1 MGPKPR
7 TPENND
13 LFRQRL
19 DELVNLSHPLVQLA
33 QHIDWS
39 VFEHGWVGFFPSH
52 RGRPATRPR
61 LVAGLLYLQHTFALS
76 DEAVVWGWVE
86 NPYWQ
91 LFCGETWFQHQ
102 PPIDP
107 SSLTRWRQRIGAEGM
122 EWLLAQ
128 TIEAAASA
136 KVIKQHSLDKV
147 IVDSTVQEKAI
158 AYPTDSKL
166 LNRGRQQLVQLVAE
180 TGITL
185 RQNYNR
191 IAPKLAGQIA
201 RYAHA
206 KQYRR
211 MRSHLKKLKTLVGRD
226 WRDVSRQLAQVPQ
239 HLKPKVTDLLQK
251 VERLLKQ
258 QPQDNHKLY
267 SLHAPEVECI
277 NKGKS
282 RQPYEFGVKVSVMT
296 THKEGLVVGMR
307 SLPGNPYDGHTLH
320 LALEQAAVLMQQ
332 QPKEVFVDLGYR
344 GATVPAGVKVYH
356 RKLRRGITA
365 RLKRDIRRRSAIE
378 PVIGH
383 MKNDGRLRRNWLQG
397 TEGDA
402 FHAILCGCGHN
413 LRMILRKLRLL
424 LVLIFLRLDWLPIND
439 DRTNHRLAGA
449 YA

>member
-211 MRSHLKKLKTLVGRD
+211 MRNHLKKLKTLVGRV

-424 LVLIFLRLDWLPIND
+424 LVLIFLRLDWPSIND

>member
-166 LNRGRQQLVQLVAE
+166 LNRGRQQLVQLVAKA
-180 TGITL
+180 GITL

-211 MRSHLKKLKTLVGRD
+211 MRNHLKKLKTLVGRV

>member
-211 MRSHLKKLKTLVGRD
+211 MRNHLKKLKTLVGRV

-258 QPQDNHKLY
+258 QPQDSHKLY

>member
-1 MGPKPR
+1 
-7 TPENND
+7 
-13 LFRQRL
+13 
-19 DELVNLSHPLVQLA
+19 
-33 QHIDWS
+33 
-39 VFEHGWVGFFPSH
+39 
-52 RGRPATRPR
+52 
-61 LVAGLLYLQHTFALS
+61 
-76 DEAVVWGWVE
+76 
-86 NPYWQ
+86 
-91 LFCGETWFQHQ
+91 
-102 PPIDP
+102 
-107 SSLTRWRQRIGAEGM
+107 M

-128 TIEAAASA
+128 TIEAAVSA

-180 TGITL
+180 AGITL

-211 MRSHLKKLKTLVGRD
+211 MRSHLKKLKTLVGRV

-258 QPQDNHKLY
+258 QPQDSHKLY

-277 NKGKS
+277 SKGKL

-320 LALEQAAVLMQQ
+320 LALEQAAVLTQQ

-356 RKLRRGITA
+356 RKLRRGITT

-424 LVLIFLRLDWLPIND
+424 LVLIFLRLDWPSIND

>member
-147 IVDSTVQEKAI
+147 IVDSTIQEKAI

-211 MRSHLKKLKTLVGRD
+211 MRNHLKKLKTLVGRV

-424 LVLIFLRLDWLPIND
+424 LVLIFLRLDWPSIND

>member
-7 TPENND
+7 TPKSDD

-19 DELVNLSHPLVQLA
+19 DELVNPRHSLVQLA
-33 QHIDWS
+33 RHIDWS
-39 VFEHGWVGFFPSH
+39 VFEREWIGFFPSH
-52 RGRPATRPR
+52 RGRPATAPR

-76 DEAVVWGWVE
+76 DEEVVRCWVE

-102 PPIDP
+102 PPIDS
-107 SSLTRWRQRIGAEGM
+107 SSLTRWRQRIGIEGM
-122 EWLLAQ
+122 EWLLVQ
-128 TIEAAASA
+128 TIKAAASA
-136 KVIKQHSLDKV
+136 KVIKPHSLDKV

-158 AYPTDSKL
+158 AYPTDSNL
-166 LNRGRQQLVQLVAE
+166 LNRGRQQLAQLVAE
-180 TGITL
+180 AGITL

-191 IAPKLAGQIA
+191 LAPKLAGKIA

-206 KQYRR
+206 RQYQR
-211 MRSHLKKLKTLVGRD
+211 MRSHLKKLKTLVGRV
-226 WRDVSRQLAQVPQ
+226 WRDVLRQLAKVPQ
-239 HLKPKVTDLLQK
+239 HLKPKVIGLLQK

-258 QPQDNHKLY
+258 QPQDSHKLY

-320 LALEQAAVLMQQ
+320 LALEQAAILTQR

-344 GATVPAGVKVYH
+344 GATVPAGIKVYH

-378 PVIGH
+378 PAIGH

-397 TEGDA
+397 TAGDA
-402 FHAILCGCGHN
+402 FHAMLCGCGHN

-424 LVLIFLRLDWLPIND
+424 LALILVRLHWLSVNEYG
-439 DRTNHRLAGA
+439 TTQRLMLAFP
-449 YA
+449 

>member
-39 VFEHGWVGFFPSH
+39 VFEDGWGGFFPSH

-180 TGITL
+180 SGITL

-211 MRSHLKKLKTLVGRD
+211 MRSHLKKLKTLVGRV

-258 QPQDNHKLY
+258 QPQDGHKLY

-277 NKGKS
+277 SKGKL

-320 LALEQAAVLMQQ
+320 LALEQAAVLTQQ

-383 MKNDGRLRRNWLQG
+383 MKNDGRLRRN
-397 TEGDA
+397 
-402 FHAILCGCGHN
+402 
-413 LRMILRKLRLL
+413 
-424 LVLIFLRLDWLPIND
+424 
-439 DRTNHRLAGA
+439 
-449 YA
+449 

>member
-39 VFEHGWVGFFPSH
+39 VFEDGWGGFFPSH

-180 TGITL
+180 SGITL

-206 KQYRR
+206 KQYRC
-211 MRSHLKKLKTLVGRD
+211 MRSHLKKLKTLVGRV
-226 WRDVSRQLAQVPQ
+226 WRDVFRQLAQVPQ

-258 QPQDNHKLY
+258 QPQDSHKLY

-277 NKGKS
+277 SKGKL

-320 LALEQAAVLMQQ
+320 LALEQAAVLTQQ

-424 LVLIFLRLDWLPIND
+424 LVLIFLRLDWPSIND

>member
-19 DELVNLSHPLVQLA
+19 DELVNLSHPLVQLV

-39 VFEHGWVGFFPSH
+39 VFEDGWVGFFPSH

-211 MRSHLKKLKTLVGRD
+211 MRNHLKKLKTLVGRV

>member
-1 MGPKPR
+1 MGPRPR
-7 TPENND
+7 TPESND

-180 TGITL
+180 AGITL

-191 IAPKLAGQIA
+191 IAPKLVGQIA

-211 MRSHLKKLKTLVGRD
+211 MRSHLKKLKTLVGRV

-258 QPQDNHKLY
+258 QPQDSHKLY

-320 LALEQAAVLMQQ
+320 LALEQAAVLTQQ

>member
-39 VFEHGWVGFFPSH
+39 VFEHGWVGFFSSH

-211 MRSHLKKLKTLVGRD
+211 MRSHLKKLKTLVGRV

-424 LVLIFLRLDWLPIND
+424 LVLIFLCLDWLPIND

>member
-39 VFEHGWVGFFPSH
+39 VFEDGWVGFLPSH

-107 SSLTRWRQRIGAEGM
+107 SSLTRWRQRISAEGM

-128 TIEAAASA
+128 TIEAAVSA

-180 TGITL
+180 SGITL

-211 MRSHLKKLKTLVGRD
+211 MRSHLKKLKTLVGRV
-226 WRDVSRQLAQVPQ
+226 WRDVFRQLAQVPQ

-258 QPQDNHKLY
+258 QPQDSHKLY

-277 NKGKS
+277 SKGKL

-307 SLPGNPYDGHTLH
+307 SLPGNPYDGHTL
-320 LALEQAAVLMQQ
+320 LTPGFGASGSPDAA
-332 QPKEVFVDLGYR
+332 
-344 GATVPAGVKVYH
+344 AT
-356 RKLRRGITA
+356 
-365 RLKRDIRRRSAIE
+365 
-378 PVIGH
+378 
-383 MKNDGRLRRNWLQG
+383 
-397 TEGDA
+397 
-402 FHAILCGCGHN
+402 
-413 LRMILRKLRLL
+413 
-424 LVLIFLRLDWLPIND
+424 
-439 DRTNHRLAGA
+439 
-449 YA
+449 

>member
-211 MRSHLKKLKTLVGRD
+211 MRNHVKKLKTLVGRV

>member
-211 MRSHLKKLKTLVGRD
+211 MRSHLKKLKTLVGRV

-277 NKGKS
+277 SKGKL

>member
-39 VFEHGWVGFFPSH
+39 VFEDGWGGFFPSH

-128 TIEAAASA
+128 TIEAAVSA

-180 TGITL
+180 SGITL

-211 MRSHLKKLKTLVGRD
+211 MRSHLKKLKTLVGRV

-258 QPQDNHKLY
+258 QPQDSHKLY

-277 NKGKS
+277 SKGKL

-320 LALEQAAVLMQQ
+320 LALEQAAVLTQQ

-356 RKLRRGITA
+356 RKLRRGITT

-383 MKNDGRLRRNWLQG
+383 MKNDGRLRRNWLKG
-397 TEGDA
+397 ADGDA

-424 LVLIFLRLDWLPIND
+424 LVLIFLRLDWLPTND

>member
-39 VFEHGWVGFFPSH
+39 VFEHGWVGFFSSH

-211 MRSHLKKLKTLVGRD
+211 MRNHVKKLKTLVGRD